1 MYSTRTENVFYI
13 GLLRGLE
20 PRGLRLYGLTR
31 LTVARKASSFSAPR
45 KILQGNISKNH
56 ILIHP
61 KYIPGMRWFAYDIN
75 LIYEL
80 RIKNRSESDIRSCEV
95 KQFAKKVQKK
105 ILSIQRDS
113 NPWPSRC
120 MCDALPTELWSLV
133 GNKSRAI
140 SIYKRVKWCVYD
152 IYNMCALRI
161 ENTSSESGLRSCEA
175 LSSCN
180 ESPEKNSEATL
191 FI

>member
-80 RIKNRSESDIRSCEV
+80 RIKNRSESDLRSCEV
-95 KQFAKKVQKK
+95 KQFAKKVQKTWAFNG
-105 ILSIQRDS
+105 IRTHALRDACAMLYQLSYE
-113 NPWPSRC
+113 
-120 MCDALPTELWSLV
+120 ASLET
-133 GNKSRAI
+133 SQERFL
-140 SIYKRVKWCVYD
+140 YKRVKWCVYD

-161 ENTSSESGLRSCEA
+161 ENTSSESDLRSCEA